1 MEELKILRNEIDQ
14 IDDEIIKL
22 LEKRFNIS
30 LKIGE
35 IKKTYNL
42 PIQDANREKEL
53 ITKNGNKIKNKEF
66 LKSYLNIL
74 TSIIEESK
82 KIQK

>member
-1 MEELKILRNEIDQ
+1 MKELKILRNEIDQ

-35 IKKTYNL
+35 IKKIYNL
-42 PIQDANREKEL
+42 PIQDVNREKEL
-53 ITKNGNKIKNKEF
+53 ITKNSNKIKNKEF
-66 LKSYLNIL
+66 LNAYLNIL
-74 TSIIEESK
+74 SSIIEESK

>member
-1 MEELKILRNEIDQ
+1 MKEFKILRNEIDQ
-14 IDDEIIKL
+14 SDDEIIKL

-35 IKKTYNL
+35 IKKIYNL
-42 PIQDANREKEL
+42 PIQDVNREKEL
-53 ITKNGNKIKNKEF
+53 ITKNSNKIKNKEF
-66 LKSYLNIL
+66 LNAYLNIL
-74 TSIIEESK
+74 SSIIEESK